1 MQYLCPAR
9 ELFLGN
15 ATSLPLGLFDTML
28 PLLTL
33 LTTAA
38 QPEPET
44 RSLATPALPEP
55 EAWSLDGAPLY
66 PPAFSGLGA
75 AGLTV

>member
-1 MQYLCPAR
+1 
-9 ELFLGN
+9 
-15 ATSLPLGLFDTML
+15 ML

>member
-1 MQYLCPAR
+1 
-9 ELFLGN
+9 
-15 ATSLPLGLFDTML
+15 ML

-38 QPEPET
+38 QPEPKARNLT
-44 RSLATPALPEP
+44 TPALPEP

-66 PPAFSGLGA
+66 PPAFSGL
-75 AGLTV
+75 V